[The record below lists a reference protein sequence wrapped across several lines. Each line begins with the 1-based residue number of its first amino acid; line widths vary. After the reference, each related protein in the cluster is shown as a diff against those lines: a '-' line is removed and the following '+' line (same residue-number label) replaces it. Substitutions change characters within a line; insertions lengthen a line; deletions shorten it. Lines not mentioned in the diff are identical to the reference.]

1 MKNIFVDCRMRKI
14 LFVAVCIRS
23 SLGGD
28 YCYSSEANRNW
39 QEHGTMVNNEWTSYG
54 ALQDKS
60 IQVTGTV
67 TDEFGPVIGAT
78 VQVKGSTTGVIT
90 DIDGKYI
97 IQVPN
102 EDAVLTVSFIG
113 YLSQEVKVGGRRTV
127 NVRLKENVQSL
138 EEVTVVAYGVQ
149 KKATLTG
156 AISSVGT
163 DALLKSPSGSV
174 ANSLAGQLPGVSSMQ
189 PSGQPGADDA
199 KIFVRGV
206 GSLSEAGA
214 TPLILV
220 DGVERSFFQMDPNE
234 IESINVLKDASATAV
249 FGVRGANGVVLV
261 TTRHGKEGK
270 ARVSV
275 SSNVGV
281 QVPTRVL
288 ETADSYTTAL
298 CYTEAQR
305 NDGMAEDQMAFN
317 AYDLERFRLGD
328 SPIMYPNINW
338 YKELTNKMAVQTQH
352 NLNISGGTKKVRYF
366 ISLGFLY
373 QNGLFKQLKG
383 LDYNNNYNYSRYN
396 YRANLDVNLT
406 PTTTLKFNMGGIVGN
421 KREPIEEIWKNFSS
435 TWPFSSPGLVD
446 GKKVVHQDS
455 RYPNLTMKN
464 QVFDRYYGSGYKRQL
479 SNNMTFDLN
488 LEQKLDFITKG
499 LSVDIKGSYNT
510 DYSYVRR
517 VVGHVETYTPFYKS
531 EVDGSGLS
539 IDDPDFNREVVYRVS
554 GQNSM
559 NTYEEKESD
568 RKRGRDWYLEGS
580 VRYNRKF
587 GDHSVGA
594 LFLYNQSKKYYPKL
608 YTDVAAGYVG
618 FVGRL
623 TYDYKSKY
631 MAEFNI
637 GHNGSENFAPDK
649 RFGTFPAGSV
659 GYILTEE
666 DFFPK
671 NKFLTYLKLRGSIGL
686 VGNDNM
692 KVNGKDLRFLYLPDS
707 YSVNDSEWLE
717 KSYQDKN
724 GYIFGLTNT
733 SYEWAAREI
742 LLGNP
747 DVTWETALKQNYG
760 LDAYFFNDRLRLS
773 VDYFIEKR
781 KDILIQRSTV
791 PSLIAM
797 GGGLLPAV
805 NMGKVDNKGYEI
817 DLKWNDKV
825 KDVSYFINAN
835 VSYSKNKIV
844 YQDEVEPNEPYMW
857 HTGNEV
863 GARYGYVAQGFYT
876 KDDFDADGTLRDDLP
891 QPISKVQPG
900 DTKYADL
907 NGDEVIDPDDRTK
920 IGKPKR
926 PAYTFG
932 LNFGAEYK
940 GFFASMNWTGVA
952 GCDIEMQNTYRDPF
966 FNKQLGGTFYQY
978 LVDGRWTEATAA
990 TAEYPRFTYNR
1001 NTNNQ
1006 ETSRVW
1012 LKDASYLKLKNLTVG
1027 YNITSEKVLKAIG
1040 ASKLAV
1046 QFTGYNLLTFDKLKI
1061 FDPEGELTRDDNTY
1075 PVMKI
1080 FSLGVNVTF

>member
-1 MKNIFVDCRMRKI
+1 MKSIFSCHMRKI
-14 LFVAVCIRS
+14 LFVAVCIRA
-23 SLGGD
+23 SLGSF
-28 YCYSSEANRNW
+28 CYSSEVGSNW
-39 QEHGTMVNNEWTSYG
+39 QDYRTDSDKELNAHSV
-54 ALQDKS
+54 LQKKN
-60 IQVTGTV
+60 IQVIGIV
-67 TDEFGPVIGAT
+67 TDELGPVIGAT
-78 VQVKGSTTGVIT
+78 VQVKGETGGVIT
-90 DIDGKYI
+90 DVDGKYTI
-97 IQVPN
+97 LTPN
-102 EDAVLTVSFIG
+102 ENATLIISCVG
-113 YLSQEVKVGGRRTV
+113 YVSQEIKIAGRRTV
-127 NVRLKENVQSL
+127 NVSLKEDVQSL

-163 DALLKSPSGSV
+163 DALIKSPSASV

-206 GSLSEAGA
+206 GSLTEAGA
-214 TPLILV
+214 SPLILV

-249 FGVRGANGVVLV
+249 FGVRGANGVILV
-261 TTRHGKEGK
+261 TTRRGKEGK
-270 ARVSV
+270 TTISV
-275 SSNVGV
+275 SSNVGI

-288 ETADSYTTAL
+288 DTADSYTTAL
-298 CYTEAQR
+298 CYNEAQK
-305 NDGMAEDQMAFN
+305 NDGLADDQMAFN

-328 SPIMYPNINW
+328 DPIMYPNINW

-352 NLNISGGTKKVRYF
+352 NVNISGGTKKVHYF

-373 QNGLFKQLKG
+373 QNGLFKQLEG

-406 PTTTLKFNMGGIVGN
+406 STTALKFNMGGIVGN
-421 KREPIEEIWKNFSS
+421 RREPTQQIWQHFSS

-446 GKKVVHQDS
+446 GHKVIHQGN
-455 RYPNLTMKN
+455 RYPNLAMTN
-464 QVFDRYYGSGYKRQL
+464 QVFDTYYGTGYQRKL

-488 LEQKLDFITKG
+488 LVQKLDFITKG

-510 DYSYVRR
+510 DYSYLRR
-517 VVGHVETYTPFYKS
+517 VTCNRETYTPFYKS
-531 EVDGSGLS
+531 QVDGSGLTVN
-539 IDDPDFNREVVYRVS
+539 DPGFDKTVVYRIS
-554 GQNSM
+554 GQNVM
-559 NTYEEKESD
+559 NSYSEVSGS
-568 RKRGRDWYLEGS
+568 RSRGRDWYLEGS
-580 VRYNRKF
+580 LRYNQKF

-594 LFLYNQSKKYYPKL
+594 LFLYNQSKKYYPKS
-608 YTDVAAGYVG
+608 YTDVPAAYVG

-631 MAEFNI
+631 MAEFNV

-659 GYILTEE
+659 GYVLTEE

-671 NKFLTYLKLRGSIGL
+671 NKYLTYLKLRGSVGL

-692 KVNGKDLRFLYLPDS
+692 SSYRFLYLPS
-707 YSVNDSEWLE
+707 AYSVNDSSWLQQT
-717 KSYQDKN
+717 YADRN

-733 SYEWAAREI
+733 TYEQAAREI
-742 LLGNP
+742 RLGNP
-747 DVTWETALKQNYG
+747 NVTWETALKQNYG
-760 LDAYFFNDRLRLS
+760 MDAYFFNDRLRMS

-781 KDILIQRSTV
+781 KDILIQRKTL

-797 GGGLLPAV
+797 GGGILPAV

-835 VSYSKNKIV
+835 VSYSKNKV
-844 YQDEVEPNEPYMW
+844 VFQDEVEPNEPYQW
-857 HTGNEV
+857 YTGEV
-863 GARYGYVAQGFYT
+863 VGSRHGYVALGFYT
-876 KDDFDADGTLRDDLP
+876 KDDFKADGTLRDDLP
-891 QPISKVQPG
+891 QPAAKVYPG
-900 DTKYADL
+900 DVKYADL
-907 NGDEVIDPDDRTK
+907 NGDNVINNDDQKK
-920 IGKPKR
+920 IGNPKR

-952 GCDIEMQNTYRDPF
+952 ECDIMMSNTYRDPF
-966 FNKQLGGTFYQY
+966 YNKQLGGTFYQY
-978 LVDGRWTEATAA
+978 LVDGRWTEETAA
-990 TAEYPRFTYNR
+990 TAIFPRFTYN
-1001 NTNNQ
+1001 TNANNMQ
-1006 ETSRVW
+1006 TSRVW
-1012 LKDASYLKLKNLTVG
+1012 LRDASYVKLKNLTVG
-1027 YNITSEKVLKAIG
+1027 YNIGNKKILKAIG

-1046 QFTGYNLLTFDKLKI
+1046 QFTGYNLLTFDKLKV

-1080 FSLGVNVTF
+1080 FSLGVNATF

>member
-28 YCYSSEANRNW
+28 YCYSSEVNSNW
-39 QEHGTMVNNEWTSYG
+39 QEHGTKSNREWTNYG
-54 ALQDKS
+54 TLQNKS
-60 IQVTGTV
+60 IQITGTI
-67 TDEFGPVIGAT
+67 TDDFGPVIGAT
-78 VQVKGSTTGVIT
+78 VQVKGSTSGVIT
-90 DIDGKYI
+90 DVDGKYT
-97 IQVPN
+97 IQVPG
-102 EDAVLTVSFIG
+102 EDAILAVSFIG
-113 YLSQEVKVGGRRTV
+113 YLPQEVKVGSRRTV
-127 NVRLKENVQSL
+127 NVHLKENVQSL

-163 DALLKSPSGSV
+163 DALLKSPSASV

-206 GSLSEAGA
+206 GSLTEGGA
-214 TPLILV
+214 APLILV

-234 IESINVLKDASATAV
+234 IESVNVLKDASATAV

-261 TTRHGKEGK
+261 TTRRGQEGK

-288 ETADSYTTAL
+288 DVADSYNTAL
-298 CYTEAQR
+298 CYLEAQR

-328 SPIMYPNINW
+328 DPIMYPNINW

-406 PTTTLKFNMGGIVGN
+406 STTTLKFNMGGIVGN
-421 KREPIEEIWKNFSS
+421 KREPTEKIWQNFAS

-446 GKKVVHQDS
+446 GKKVVHQAT
-455 RYPNLTMKN
+455 RYPGLAMSN
-464 QVFDRYYGSGYKRQL
+464 QVFDKYYGSGYQRKL

-488 LEQKLDFITKG
+488 LVQNLDFITKG

-510 DYSYVRR
+510 DYSYLRKVA
-517 VVGHVETYTPFYKS
+517 GHVETYTPFYKS
-531 EVDGSGLS
+531 QVDGSGLT
-539 IDDPDFNREVVYRVS
+539 INDPNFDKTVVYRVS

-568 RKRGRDWYLEGS
+568 RTRERDWYLEGS
-580 VRYNRKF
+580 IRYNRKF
-587 GDHSVGA
+587 GNHSVGA
-594 LFLYNQSKKYYPKL
+594 LFLYNQSKKYYPKKF
-608 YTDVAAGYVG
+608 TDVPAAYVG

-631 MAEFNI
+631 MAEFNV

-649 RFGTFPAGSV
+649 RFGTFPAGSI

-666 DFFPK
+666 SFFPK
-671 NKFLTYLKLRGSIGL
+671 NEYLTYLKIRASIGL

-692 KVNGKDLRFLYLPDS
+692 SSNRFLYLPDA
-707 YSVNDSEWLE
+707 YAVKNDGWLE
-717 KSYQDKN
+717 QTYQDKN

-733 SYEWAAREI
+733 AYDFAAREI
-742 LLGNP
+742 SIGNP
-747 DVTWETALKQNYG
+747 NVTWETALKQNYG
-760 LDAYFFNDRLRLS
+760 IDAYFFNDRLRLS
-773 VDYFIEKR
+773 ADYFIEKR
-781 KDILIQRSTV
+781 KDILIQRNTV

-797 GGGLLPAV
+797 GGILPVV

-835 VSYSKNKIV
+835 VSYSKNKII
-844 YQDEVEPNEPYMW
+844 YQDEVEPNEPYQW
-857 HTGNEV
+857 RTGNAV
-863 GARYGYVAQGFYT
+863 GARYGYVALGFYN
-876 KDDFDADGTLRDDLP
+876 KDDFNADGSVRDDLP
-891 QPISKVQPG
+891 QPTAKVYPG
-900 DTKYADL
+900 DVKYADL
-907 NGDEVIDPDDRTK
+907 NGDEVINNDDQKK
-920 IGKPKR
+920 IGNPKR

-952 GCDIEMQNTYRDPF
+952 ECDIMMSNTYRDPF
-966 FNKQLGGTFYQY
+966 FNSQLGGTFYQY
-978 LVDGRWTEATAA
+978 LVDGRWTEETAA
-990 TAEYPRFTYNR
+990 TAIYPRFTYNR

-1027 YNITSEKVLKAIG
+1027 YNINNERILKAIG

-1046 QFTGYNLLTFDKLKI
+1046 QFTGYNLLTFDKLKV

>member
-28 YCYSSEANRNW
+28 YCYSSEVNSNW
-39 QEHGTMVNNEWTSYG
+39 QEHGTMPNREWGNYG
-54 ALQDKS
+54 TLQNKS
-60 IQVTGTV
+60 IQITGTI
-67 TDEFGPVIGAT
+67 TDDFGPVIGAT
-78 VQVKGSTTGVIT
+78 VQVKGSTSGVIT
-90 DIDGKYI
+90 DVDGKYT

-102 EDAVLTVSFIG
+102 EDAILVVSFIG
-113 YLSQEVKVGGRRTV
+113 YLSQEVKVVGRRTV
-127 NVRLKENVQSL
+127 NVHLKENVQSL

-163 DALLKSPSGSV
+163 DALLKSPSASV

-206 GSLSEAGA
+206 GSLTEGGA
-214 TPLILV
+214 APLILV

-234 IESINVLKDASATAV
+234 IESVNVLKDASATAV

-261 TTRHGKEGK
+261 TTRRGQEGK

-288 ETADSYTTAL
+288 DVADSYNTAL
-298 CYTEAQR
+298 CYNEAQR

-328 SPIMYPNINW
+328 DPIMYPNINW
-338 YKELTNKMAVQTQH
+338 YKELTHKMAVQTQH

-406 PTTTLKFNMGGIVGN
+406 STTTLKFNMGGIVGN
-421 KREPIEEIWKNFSS
+421 QREPTVKIWQNFAS

-446 GKKVVHQDS
+446 GKKVVHQET
-455 RYPNLTMKN
+455 RYPNLAMSN
-464 QVFDRYYGSGYKRQL
+464 QVFDKYYGSGYQRKL

-488 LEQKLDFITKG
+488 LVQTLDFITKG

-510 DYSYVRR
+510 DYSYIREVG
-517 VVGHVETYTPFYKS
+517 GHVETYTPFYKS
-531 EVDGSGLS
+531 QVDGSGLTVN
-539 IDDPDFNREVVYRVS
+539 DPGFDKTVVYRVS

-559 NTYEEKESD
+559 NTYGDGD
-568 RKRGRDWYLEGS
+568 RTRGRDWYLEGS
-580 VRYNRKF
+580 IRYNRKF

-594 LFLYNQSKKYYPKL
+594 LFLYNQSKKYYPKT
-608 YTDVAAGYVG
+608 YTDVPAAYVG

-631 MAEFNI
+631 MAEFNV

-649 RFGTFPAGSV
+649 RFGTFPAGSI

-666 DFFPK
+666 SFFPK
-671 NKFLTYLKLRGSIGL
+671 NEYLTYLKLRGSIGL

-692 KVNGKDLRFLYLPDS
+692 SSNRFLYLPDA
-707 YSVNDSEWLE
+707 YSVNDSGWLE
-717 KSYQDKN
+717 QSYADKN

-733 SYEWAAREI
+733 AYELAAREI
-742 LLGNP
+742 RLGNP
-747 DVTWETALKQNYG
+747 NVTWETALKQNYG
-760 LDAYFFNDRLRLS
+760 IDAYFFKDRLRLS
-773 VDYFIEKR
+773 ADYFIEKR
-781 KDILIQRSTV
+781 KDILIQRATI

-797 GGGLLPAV
+797 GSGLLPVV

-817 DLKWNDKV
+817 DLKWSDNV

-844 YQDEVEPNEPYMW
+844 YQDEVEPNEPYQW
-857 HTGNEV
+857 RTGNAV
-863 GARYGYVAQGFYT
+863 GARFGYVALGFYN
-876 KDDFDADGTLRDDLP
+876 KDDFNADGTVRDDLP
-891 QPISKVQPG
+891 QPTAKVYPG
-900 DTKYADL
+900 DVKYADL
-907 NGDEVIDPDDRTK
+907 NGDEVIDNDDQMK
-920 IGKPKR
+920 IGNPKR

-952 GCDIEMQNTYRDPF
+952 ECDIMMSNTYRDPF

-978 LVDGRWTEATAA
+978 LVDGRWTEETAA
-990 TAEYPRFTYNR
+990 TAIYPRFTYNQ
-1001 NTNNQ
+1001 NSNNQ
-1006 ETSRVW
+1006 QTSRVW

-1027 YNITSEKVLKAIG
+1027 YNITNERVLKAIG
-1040 ASKLAV
+1040 ASKLAI
-1046 QFTGYNLLTFDKLKI
+1046 QFTGYNLLTFDKLKV

>member
-1 MKNIFVDCRMRKI
+1 MKNILLDCHMRSI
-14 LFVAVCIRS
+14 LLAAVCVPLWGGGLCYAFGVNGGEMKLSAKENLSYEVRQDQGIR
-23 SLGGD
+23 
-28 YCYSSEANRNW
+28 
-39 QEHGTMVNNEWTSYG
+39 
-54 ALQDKS
+54 
-60 IQVTGTV
+60 ITGTI

-78 VQVKGSTTGVIT
+78 VQVKGSTGGVIT
-90 DIDGKYI
+90 DIDGKYTI
-97 IQVPN
+97 LVPDEN
-102 EDAVLTVSFIG
+102 AILTISFIG
-113 YLSQEVKVGGRRTV
+113 YLPQEIKVGSKKTI
-127 NVRLKENVQSL
+127 NIRLQENVQSL

-163 DALLKSPSGSV
+163 DALLKSPSASV

-189 PSGQPGADDA
+189 SSGQPGADDA

-206 GSLSEAGA
+206 GSLTEGGA
-214 TPLILV
+214 APLILV

-234 IESINVLKDASATAV
+234 IESVNVLKDASATAV

-261 TTRHGKEGK
+261 TTRRGKEGK

-288 ETADSYTTAL
+288 NVADSYNTAL
-298 CYTEAQR
+298 CYNEAQR

-328 SPIMYPNINW
+328 DPIMYPNINW

-406 PTTTLKFNMGGIVGN
+406 STTTLKFNMGGIVGS
-421 KREPIEEIWKNFSS
+421 RHEPVQNIWKNFPT

-446 GKKVVHQDS
+446 GKKVVHQET
-455 RYPNLTMKN
+455 RYPNLAMTN
-464 QVFDRYYGSGYKRQL
+464 QVFDKYYGSGYQRKL

-488 LEQKLDFITKG
+488 LVQNLDFITKG

-510 DYSYVRR
+510 DYSYLKKVT
-517 VVGHVETYTPFYKS
+517 GHVETYTPFYKS
-531 EVDGSGLS
+531 QVDGAGLT
-539 IDDPDFNREVVYRVS
+539 INDPAFDKTVVYRVS

-559 NTYEEKESD
+559 NTYGDGD
-568 RKRGRDWYLEGS
+568 RSRGRDWYLEGS
-580 VRYNRKF
+580 IRYNRKF
-587 GDHSVGA
+587 GNHSVGT
-594 LFLYNQSKKYYPKL
+594 LFLYNQSKKYYPKA
-608 YTDVAAGYVG
+608 YSDVPAAYVG

-631 MAEFNI
+631 MAEFNV

-649 RFGTFPAGSV
+649 RFGTFPAGSI

-666 DFFPK
+666 SFFPK
-671 NKFLTYLKLRGSIGL
+671 NQYLTYLKLRGSIGL

-692 KVNGKDLRFLYLPDS
+692 SSYRFLYLPDA
-707 YSVNDSEWLE
+707 YSVNDSGWLE
-717 KSYQDKN
+717 KTYNDKN

-733 SYEWAAREI
+733 AYELAAREI
-742 LLGNP
+742 RLGNP
-747 DVTWETALKQNYG
+747 NVTWETALKQNYG
-760 LDAYFFNDRLRLS
+760 IDAYFFNDRLRLS
-773 VDYFIEKR
+773 ADYFIEKR
-781 KDILIQRSTV
+781 KDILIQRGTI

-797 GGGLLPAV
+797 GGGLLPVV

-825 KDVSYFINAN
+825 KDVTYFINAN
-835 VSYSKNKIV
+835 VSYAKNKII
-844 YQDEVEPNEPYMW
+844 YQDEVEPNEPYQW
-857 HTGNEV
+857 RTGNEV
-863 GARYGYVAQGFYT
+863 GARYGYVALGFYS
-876 KDDFDADGTLRDDLP
+876 KDDFNADGTLKGDLP
-891 QPISKVQPG
+891 QPAAKVKPG
-900 DTKYADL
+900 DVKYADL
-907 NGDEVIDPDDRTK
+907 NADEVIDNDDQTK
-920 IGKPKR
+920 IGNPKR

-952 GCDIEMQNTYRDPF
+952 ECDIMMANTYRDPLF
-966 FNKQLGGTFYQY
+966 DKQLGGTFYQY
-978 LVDGRWTEATAA
+978 LVDGRWTEETAA

-1001 NTNNQ
+1001 NSNNQ

-1027 YNITSEKVLKAIG
+1027 YNITNERILKAIG

-1046 QFTGYNLLTFDKLKI
+1046 QFTGYNLLTIDKLKV

>member
-1 MKNIFVDCRMRKI
+1 MRNNLLDCRMRSI
-14 LFVAVCIRS
+14 LLAAVCVPLWGGSLCYASGVNGGEMKLPVKEDFSYEVRQEQGIR
-23 SLGGD
+23 
-28 YCYSSEANRNW
+28 
-39 QEHGTMVNNEWTSYG
+39 
-54 ALQDKS
+54 
-60 IQVTGTV
+60 ITGTI

-78 VQVKGSTTGVIT
+78 VQVKGSTGGVIT
-90 DIDGKYI
+90 DIDGKYTI
-97 IQVPN
+97 LVPDEN
-102 EDAVLTVSFIG
+102 AILTVSFIG
-113 YLSQEVKVGGRRTV
+113 YLPREVTVGNKKTI
-127 NVRLKENVQSL
+127 NIRLQENVQSL

-163 DALLKSPSGSV
+163 DALLKSPSASV

-189 PSGQPGADDA
+189 SSGQPGADDA

-206 GSLSEAGA
+206 GSLTEGGA
-214 TPLILV
+214 APLILV

-249 FGVRGANGVVLV
+249 FGVRGANGVILV
-261 TTRHGKEGK
+261 TTRRGKEGK

-288 ETADSYTTAL
+288 DVADSYNTAL
-298 CYTEAQR
+298 CYNEAQR

-328 SPIMYPNINW
+328 DPIMYPNINW
-338 YKELTNKMAVQTQH
+338 YKELTNKVAVQTQH

-396 YRANLDVNLT
+396 YRANLDVDLT
-406 PTTTLKFNMGGIVGN
+406 PTTTLKFNMGGIVGT
-421 KREPIEEIWKNFSS
+421 RHEPILQIWQDFSS

-446 GKKVVHQDS
+446 GKKVVHQET
-455 RYPNLTMKN
+455 RYPNLAMIN
-464 QVFDRYYGSGYKRQL
+464 QVFDKYYGSGYQRRL

-488 LEQKLDFITKG
+488 LVQSLDFITKG

-510 DYSYVRR
+510 DYSYLKKVT
-517 VVGHVETYTPFYKS
+517 GHVETYTPFYKS
-531 EVDGSGLS
+531 QVDGSGLT
-539 IDDPDFNREVVYRVS
+539 INDPTFDKTVVYRVS

-559 NTYEEKESD
+559 NTYSEDAGKRS
-568 RKRGRDWYLEGS
+568 RGRDWYLEGS
-580 VRYNRKF
+580 IRYNRKF
-587 GDHSVGA
+587 GNHSVGA
-594 LFLYNQSKKYYPKL
+594 LFLYNQSKKYYPKA
-608 YTDVAAGYVG
+608 YSDVPAAYVG

-631 MAEFNI
+631 MAEFNV

-649 RFGTFPAGSV
+649 RFGTFPAGSI

-666 DFFPK
+666 SFFPK
-671 NKFLTYLKLRGSIGL
+671 NQYLTYLKLRGSIGL

-692 KVNGKDLRFLYLPDS
+692 SSYRFLYLPDA
-707 YSVNDSEWLE
+707 YSVNDSGWLE
-717 KSYQDKN
+717 QTYNDKN

-733 SYEWAAREI
+733 AYELAAREI
-742 LLGNP
+742 RLGNP
-747 DVTWETALKQNYG
+747 NVTWETALKQNYG
-760 LDAYFFNDRLRLS
+760 IDAYFFNDRLRLS
-773 VDYFIEKR
+773 ADYFIEKR
-781 KDILIQRSTV
+781 KDILIQRGTV

-797 GGGLLPAV
+797 GGGLLPVV

-835 VSYSKNKIV
+835 VSYAKNKII
-844 YQDEVEPNEPYMW
+844 YQDEVEPNEPYQW
-857 HTGNEV
+857 RTGNEV
-863 GARYGYVAQGFYT
+863 GARYGYVALGFYS
-876 KDDFDADGTLRDDLP
+876 KDDFNADGTLKGDLP
-891 QPISKVQPG
+891 QPTAKVKPG
-900 DTKYADL
+900 DVKYADL
-907 NGDEVIDPDDRTK
+907 NADEVIDNDDQTK
-920 IGKPKR
+920 IGNPKR

-952 GCDIEMQNTYRDPF
+952 ECDIMMANTYRDPF

-978 LVDGRWTEATAA
+978 LVDGRWTEETAA

-1001 NTNNQ
+1001 NSNNQ

-1027 YNITSEKVLKAIG
+1027 YNITSEKILKAIG

-1046 QFTGYNLLTFDKLKI
+1046 QFTGYNLLTIDKLKV

>member
-1 MKNIFVDCRMRKI
+1 MKNIFNCRMRKI
-14 LFVAVCIRS
+14 LFVAVCIRA
-23 SLGGD
+23 SLGSF
-28 YCYSSEANRNW
+28 CYSLEVDSNW
-39 QEHGTMVNNEWTSYG
+39 REPGTVSGKELSVQEV
-54 ALQDKS
+54 LQKKS
-60 IQVTGTV
+60 IQVTGVV

-78 VQVKGSTTGVIT
+78 VQVKGSSDGVIT
-90 DIDGKYI
+90 DVNGKYT
-97 IQVPN
+97 IQVSDEN
-102 EDAVLTVSFIG
+102 ATLVVSFIG
-113 YLSQEVKVGGRRTV
+113 YVSQEVKLAGRRTV
-127 NVRLKENVQSL
+127 NVVLKENVQSL

-163 DALLKSPSGSV
+163 DALLKSPSASV

-206 GSLSEAGA
+206 GSLTEAGA
-214 TPLILV
+214 SPLILV

-249 FGVRGANGVVLV
+249 FGVRGANGVILV
-261 TTRHGKEGK
+261 TTRRGKEGK
-270 ARVSV
+270 ATVSV
-275 SSNVGV
+275 SSNVGL

-288 ETADSYTTAL
+288 DVADSYTTAL
-298 CYTEAQR
+298 CYIEAQR
-305 NDGMAEDQMAFN
+305 NDRMAEDQLAFSD
-317 AYDLERFRLGD
+317 YDLERFRLGD
-328 SPIMYPNINW
+328 DPIMYPNINW
-338 YKELTNKMAVQTQH
+338 YKELTNKVAVQTQH
-352 NLNISGGTKKVRYF
+352 NVNISGGTKRVHYF

-373 QNGLFKQLKG
+373 QNGLFKQLEG

-406 PTTTLKFNMGGIVGN
+406 NTTTLKFNMGGIVGN
-421 KREPIEEIWKNFSS
+421 RREPIQQIWQQFAS

-446 GKKVVHQDS
+446 GHKVVHQAT
-455 RYPNLTMKN
+455 RYPNLAMSN
-464 QVFDRYYGSGYKRQL
+464 QVFDRYYGTGYQRRL

-488 LEQKLDFITKG
+488 LVQKLDFITKG

-510 DYSYVRR
+510 DYSYLRQVSSS
-517 VVGHVETYTPFYKS
+517 VETYTPYYKS
-531 EVDGSGLS
+531 QIDGSGLTVGDLGFDKT
-539 IDDPDFNREVVYRVS
+539 IVYQIS

-559 NTYEEKESD
+559 STYQEVANS
-568 RKRGRDWYLEGS
+568 RTRGRDWYLEGS
-580 VRYNRKF
+580 IRYNRKF

-594 LFLYNQSKKYYPKL
+594 LFLYNQSKKYYPKT
-608 YTDVAAGYVG
+608 YTDVPAAYVG

-631 MAEFNI
+631 MAEFNV

-671 NKFLTYLKLRGSIGL
+671 NKFLTYLKVRGSVGL

-692 KVNGKDLRFLYLPDS
+692 SNYRFLYLPDA
-707 YSVNDSEWLE
+707 YSVNESGWL
-717 KSYQDKN
+717 SQTYNDKN

-733 SYEWAAREI
+733 TYLPTAGEVR
-742 LLGNP
+742 LGNP
-747 DVTWETALKQNYG
+747 NVTWETALKQNYG
-760 LDAYFFNDRLRLS
+760 IDAYFFNDRLRLS
-773 VDYFIEKR
+773 ADYFIEKR
-781 KDILIQRSTV
+781 KDILIQRNTI

-797 GGGLLPAV
+797 GGGILPVV
-805 NMGKVDNKGYEI
+805 NLGKVDNKGYEI
-817 DLKWNDKV
+817 DLKWNDKI

-844 YQDEVEPNEPYMW
+844 YQDEVEPNEPYQW
-857 HTGNEV
+857 RTGQPV
-863 GARYGYVAQGFYT
+863 GARFGYVALGFYT
-876 KDDFDADGTLRDDLP
+876 KDDFNEDGTVKDHLP
-891 QPISKVQPG
+891 QPSAKVYPG

-907 NGDEVIDPDDRTK
+907 NGDNVIDNDDQQR
-920 IGKPKR
+920 IGNPKR

-952 GCDIEMQNTYRDPF
+952 ECDIMMSNTYRDPF
-966 FNKQLGGTFYQY
+966 YNKQLGGTFYQY
-978 LVDGRWTEATAA
+978 LVDGRWTEETAA
-990 TAEYPRFTYNR
+990 TAIYPRFTYNS

-1006 ETSRVW
+1006 YTSRVW

-1027 YNITSEKVLKAIG
+1027 YNITNKKVLKAIG

-1046 QFTGYNLLTFDKLKI
+1046 QFTGYNLLTIDKLKV

-1080 FSLGVNVTF
+1080 FSLGVNATF